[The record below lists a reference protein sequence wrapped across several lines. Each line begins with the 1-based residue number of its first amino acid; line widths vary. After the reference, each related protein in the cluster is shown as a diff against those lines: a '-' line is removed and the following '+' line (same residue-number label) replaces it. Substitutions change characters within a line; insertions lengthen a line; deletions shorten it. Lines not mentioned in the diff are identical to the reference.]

1 MAAYGPMQLL
11 VVGFDDNNFRGE
23 ILPELQRLRE
33 HDVVRLVD
41 LLVVSKDQDGSVAI
55 VETSDLTEE
64 EASELGAI
72 AAELIGLGEEPA
84 PAPDATNFHAEVWY
98 IADTIAP
105 GKTAAVAVL
114 EHRWAIPLRDAIERA
129 GGQPLADEW
138 LHPSD
143 LLALGSI
150 PGPSAG

>member
-41 LLVVSKDQDGSVAI
+41 LLVVSKDEDGSVAV
-55 VETSDLTEE
+55 VETSDLTDE

-84 PAPDATNFHAEVWY
+84 PAPDATNFHEEVWY

-129 GGQPLADEW
+129 GGEPLADAW

-143 LLALGSI
+143 LLGLGSI

>member
-33 HDVVRLVD
+33 HDVVRLAD
-41 LLVVSKDQDGSVAI
+41 LLVVSKDEDGSVAV
-55 VETSDLTEE
+55 VETSDLTQE

-84 PAPDATNFHAEVWY
+84 PAPDATNFHEDVWY

-105 GKTAAVAVL
+105 G
-114 EHRWAIPLRDAIERA
+114 
-129 GGQPLADEW
+129 
-138 LHPSD
+138 
-143 LLALGSI
+143 
-150 PGPSAG
+150 